1 MYNGIGLQT
10 ARGSGTNG
18 YVQRN
23 LAFVKNKKERVD
35 YKTEEELNKLDQ
47 GLNKQPNQDILD
59 HERKRKVE
67 LKCMEMQELMEE
79 QGYSEKDVAD
89 KVNMFRKMLMAKEGV
104 SDTAV
109 EKDEHGRP
117 VARATHQIAQ
127 ANQEKNN
134 RLKEAFGLTDYV
146 EGSAFDPER
155 KAKEEAAKAAALAQ
169 KKYTMVQ
176 SSEEEETSAESPSPQ
191 KRKKKKSRHDS
202 SSPERKEKRRKS
214 RKHSKRDRSSAK
226 KHRSRKHKSKKRS
239 EEKHKS
245 RRHHSS
251 SSDYESYD
259 ERKDTV
265 SLLAQGAKSATT
277 VTNLNSDLQDPLGN
291 PTDRPNRIHIDRR
304 SRSRSP
310 SSSPSHSPTGSHSY
324 RSHSYKRS
332 HSYDSM
338 SDSSSSSRSRSGRRS
353 RSYSNSRSRSR
364 STSSGTP
371 RRRSRRDSRSPSI
384 RRRRGSPSHLDKR
397 RITSGRYD
405 RYSRSRSPR
414 RQRSPARERGESR
427 RGHY

>member
-47 GLNKQPNQDILD
+47 SLNKQPNQEILD

-104 SDTAV
+104 SDSSV
-109 EKDEHGRP
+109 DKDEHGRP
-117 VARATHQIAQ
+117 IARATHQIAQ
-127 ANQEKNN
+127 ANQEKNTK
-134 RLKEAFGLTDYV
+134 LKEAFGLTDYV

-176 SSEEEETSAESPSPQ
+176 SSEEEDTSAGSPSPH

-202 SSPERKEKRRKS
+202 SSPEHSKEKRRKS
-214 RKHSKRDRSSAK
+214 RKHSKRDR
-226 KHRSRKHKSKKRS
+226 
-239 EEKHKS
+239 
-245 RRHHSS
+245 
-251 SSDYESYD
+251 
-259 ERKDTV
+259 
-265 SLLAQGAKSATT
+265 
-277 VTNLNSDLQDPLGN
+277 
-291 PTDRPNRIHIDRR
+291 
-304 SRSRSP
+304 
-310 SSSPSHSPTGSHSY
+310 
-324 RSHSYKRS
+324 
-332 HSYDSM
+332 
-338 SDSSSSSRSRSGRRS
+338 
-353 RSYSNSRSRSR
+353 
-364 STSSGTP
+364 
-371 RRRSRRDSRSPSI
+371 
-384 RRRRGSPSHLDKR
+384 
-397 RITSGRYD
+397 
-405 RYSRSRSPR
+405 
-414 RQRSPARERGESR
+414 
-427 RGHY
+427 